1 MTTASLREQLIARID
16 RMTDDEIR
24 ELIEQIDMVQYKS
37 VMQSDELPPD
47 YNEENDPLIGFL
59 SGTTDLAE
67 HVKETLYSD
76 IDEISGWTQ
85 KKA

>member
-16 RMTDDEIR
+16 RMTDDDVR
-24 ELIEQIDMVQYKS
+24 SLIKLIDLVES
-37 VMQSDELPPD
+37 SDSDELPPD
-47 YNEENDPLIGFL
+47 YSEENDPLIGFL

>member
-47 YNEENDPLIGFL
+47 YNEEEDIAIGLISSKTG
-59 SGTTDLAE
+59 DLAMRA
-67 HVKETLYSD
+67 KEILRE
-76 IDEISGWTQ
+76 EITRFGWTQ
-85 KKA
+85 KED